1 MIYLGYIALK
11 EHNYTY
17 FAQGVNDL
25 SKYNLDLLW
34 GDQPFNIE
42 YRKYNEKTSMR
53 ENHYHMHYEIY
64 YQLSGDRYY
73 FIKDKTYYV
82 EEGTLVWLHP
92 TDIHKTIAGSTQAG
106 ERILINFQEE
116 FLSSITPL
124 EQSTLLSCFKSQNP
138 VLNLNLLEQ
147 KEIETLLQKMLK
159 EKNHILYN
167 KILLS
172 ECLLLSSRY
181 LKNIKTKGNAPTDT
195 SIKYERVTKIARYLN
210 EHYSEKLT
218 LENVAKTFYISPYYL
233 SRTFK
238 AGTGFN
244 FIHYLN
250 YIRINRAKELL
261 EKTDMSV
268 INISVKVGYENITH
282 FNRVFKE
289 IEGITPSNY
298 RKQLSPS

>member
-1 MIYLGYIALK
+1 MNL
-11 EHNYTY
+11 N
-17 FAQGVNDL
+17 
-25 SKYNLDLLW
+25 KYNLDLLW

-42 YRKYNEKTSMR
+42 YRKYNEKASMR
-53 ENHYHMHYEIY
+53 ESHYHMHYEIY

-92 TDIHKTIAGSTQAG
+92 TDIHKTITASTQAG
-106 ERILINFQEE
+106 ERILINFQKE
-116 FLSSITPL
+116 FLSSMTRL
-124 EQSTLLSCFKSQNP
+124 EQSVLLGCFEDKNR
-138 VLNLNLLEQ
+138 VLKLNLLEQ
-147 KEIETLLQKMLK
+147 KEIETLLHKMLK
-159 EKNHILYN
+159 ENKDMLYS

-172 ECLLLSSRY
+172 ECLLLSNRY
-181 LKNIKTKGNAPTDT
+181 LKNIKSKGDNPADT
-195 SIKYERVTKIARYLN
+195 SVKYERVTKIARYLN
-210 EHYSEKLT
+210 DHYNEKLT
-218 LENVAKTFYISPYYL
+218 LESVAKTFYISPYYL

-250 YIRINRAKELL
+250 YIRISHAKELL
-261 EKTDMSV
+261 QTTDMS
-268 INISVKVGYENITH
+268 IIHISGKAGYENITH

-298 RKQLSPS
+298 RKG